1 MTMNVP
7 EVVRLA
13 KRYVV
18 ELFEEEN
25 PLNVGLEEIE
35 FDDRKKEWDV
45 TIGFS
50 RPWNVNRN
58 VLATLQVEPAAPGR
72 SYKVVRIRDSDGQL
86 IGLKQRAFASG

>member
-1 MTMNVP
+1 MDVP

-13 KRYVV
+13 KGYVI

-35 FDDRKKEWDV
+35 FDEDKREWAV

-50 RPWNVNRN
+50 RPWNVSKNALSALTGDN
-58 VLATLQVEPAAPGR
+58 SLAGR
-72 SYKVVRIRDSDGQL
+72 SYKIVRIRDSDGQMT
-86 IGLKQRAFASG
+86 GLRQRAFAPV